1 MHLTESLRI
10 FVHVAELSSFSAAAD
25 LLSLPR
31 TTVSAAVREA
41 EAELGTRLL
50 HRTTRRVQLTQDGQV
65 VLERALDLLGDVEE
79 LRGMFR
85 PEGSPLSGRL
95 RVDMPATIANELVI
109 PALPAFLARHPA
121 LELQLSSVDR
131 RVDLVREGF
140 DCVLR
145 VGRVGDTSL
154 IARPLGAYRMVN
166 VASPAYLK
174 AAGKPRHLADLA
186 RHRLVQYVPNLGEKP
201 DGFEYTDEAGQ
212 PAQVPMAAVIT
223 VNTTAAYVAAALAGL
238 GIAQVPAAGVQGFL
252 TSGQL
257 REVLP
262 RWPAAP
268 MPVALVYASRRHQ
281 PRRVQAFMDWLAE
294 LVTPRLGV

>member
-174 AAGKPRHLADLA
+174 AHGKPRTPADLA
-186 RHRLVQYVPNLGEKP
+186 GHRLVHYVPNLGERP
-201 DGFEYTDEAGQ
+201 DGFDYLDATGERHSVAMEG
-212 PAQVPMAAVIT
+212 AVT
-223 VNTTAAYVAAALAGL
+223 VNSTAAYVAAALAGL
-238 GIAQVPAAGVQGFL
+238 GIVQVPEPGVRAHLQARRL
-252 TSGQL
+252 VEL
-257 REVLP
+257 LP
-262 RWPAAP
+262 RHRAAP
-268 MPVALVYASRRHQ
+268 MPVSLVYAHRRHQ
-281 PRRVQAFMDWLAE
+281 PRRVQVFMDWLAG
-294 LVTPRLGV
+294 LVAPRLQG

>member
-10 FVHVAELSSFSAAAD
+10 FVRVAELASFSAAAD

-65 VLERALDLLGDVEE
+65 VFERALDLLGDVEE

-85 PEGSPLSGRL
+85 VDGAPLSGRL
-95 RVDMPATIANELVI
+95 RVDMPAAIANEVVM
-109 PALPAFLARHPA
+109 PALPAFLAKHPM

-174 AAGKPRHLADLA
+174 AAGMPKDLEDLEQ
-186 RHRLVQYVPNLGEKP
+186 HRLVYYVPNLGEKP
-201 DGFEYTDEAGQ
+201 EDFEYVDEAGNAGHVQ
-212 PAQVPMAAVIT
+212 MTGSIT
-223 VNTTAAYVAAALAGL
+223 VNTTAAYVAAALAGF
-238 GIAQVPAAGVQGFL
+238 GIAQVPAAGVQAL
-252 TSGQL
+252 LQSRQL
-257 REVLP
+257 LELLP
-262 RWPAAP
+262 RWQPAP
-268 MPVALVYASRRHQ
+268 MPVALVYTSRRHQ
-281 PRRVQAFMDWLAE
+281 PRRVQVFMDWLAD
-294 LVTPRLGV
+294 LVTPRLQA